1 MKNIILLFSILWSA
15 NNVNAGD
22 EKIVKSNISKVTVYS
37 QGAQIYR
44 KANYSVGKGVTEV
57 IIDGVS
63 KDIDNNSLQVNA
75 TGSVIILDTKYA
87 IFYPEKKTVTLEG
100 LSLQTRRKI
109 LALEDSIYNTNYD
122 LRELQDQIDVYQAT
136 KNILAN
142 NGAIRGQGKV
152 NDSIGLLK
160 DAIEYYTKKMM
171 EVNKNLQILNRKKVK
186 VNKIIAEMNERL
198 KLLRNAESNNN
209 GAKPKGPTYRI
220 TITLK
225 ADASATGKIDVSYL
239 VSNAGWTPLYDLR
252 SEVASSKINLNYK
265 AKVYQNTG
273 IDWEDVRLNI
283 STNNPYQNKTKPVLH
298 PWYID
303 FNNYRTQTVTG
314 NTRGSYKKDLKQ
326 KAESMGY
333 DSDAAPAAAY
343 EIAEEQSIRSDE
355 FTQTIENMISA
366 EFKIDLPYS
375 IKSNG
380 QEHMV
385 LVKNVDLE
393 ANYKYYTVPK
403 YDKSVYLVA
412 QLSKL
417 AELQLVP
424 AKANIFFDG
433 TYMGET
439 YLDPTTMDDTL
450 NLSLGKDPNI
460 IVKRTLL
467 KKECKE
473 KIVGQKNERTFAYS
487 IEVKNLKSRT
497 IKLVVQDQI
506 PITQNA
512 DIEIQALSQSKGA
525 LNKRT
530 GMIEWEFSLK
540 PKASKDLEFSY
551 QVKHD
556 KDKQLYIY

>member
-314 NTRGSYKKDLKQ
+314 NSRGSYKKDLKQ